1 MFILLPASCSN
12 LTLNNG
18 MVTITP
24 MGFPILAGAVATHTC
39 SDGYLLSGEMNRT
52 CMTRPT
58 GGGVWG
64 GDALMCRG
72 EQRLGSHHCHYMIIL

>member
-1 MFILLPASCSN
+1 
-12 LTLNNG
+12 
-18 MVTITP
+18 
-24 MGFPILAGAVATHTC
+24 MGFPILAGAVATHSC

-52 CMTRPT
+52 CTDGVA
-58 GGGVWG
+58 GGGVWE